1 MSELEKRYQE
11 IVDTLKKPPPEKEMK
26 YMTQGITQKHRTE
39 EKTPQQQKQTAHLRK
54 PKHK

>member
-1 MSELEKRYQE
+1 
-11 IVDTLKKPPPEKEMK
+11 MK

-54 PKHK
+54 PKHKRSKEEA